1 MQNERSE
8 RIWYSVQ
15 SEKSVNYTYTYI
27 RMSYYQRS
35 IQNAIQK
42 IKIKEVLIIKSQR
55 QSKCEETSLL
65 GEIMRQTKSSQYAC
79 ASEIRVMN

>member
-8 RIWYSVQ
+8 IIWYSVQ

-42 IKIKEVLIIKSQR
+42 IKINEVLIIKSQR

-65 GEIMRQTKSSQYAC
+65 GEIMR
-79 ASEIRVMN
+79 